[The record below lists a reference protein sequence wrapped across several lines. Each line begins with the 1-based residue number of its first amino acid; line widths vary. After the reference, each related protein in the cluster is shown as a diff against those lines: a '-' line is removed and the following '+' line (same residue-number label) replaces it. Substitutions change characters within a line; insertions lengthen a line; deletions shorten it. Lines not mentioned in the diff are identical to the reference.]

1 MKKVKGNNF
10 NKTKTSFKILLPV
23 GNNESIKEEI
33 QKCIREI
40 QDVPELIIESL
51 EFEIK
56 LNKTYVSYL

>member
-1 MKKVKGNNF
+1 MKGNNF
-10 NKTKTSFKILLPV
+10 NKMKTSFKIVLPV
-23 GNNESIKEEI
+23 ENNESIKEEI
-33 QKCIREI
+33 QKCLREI